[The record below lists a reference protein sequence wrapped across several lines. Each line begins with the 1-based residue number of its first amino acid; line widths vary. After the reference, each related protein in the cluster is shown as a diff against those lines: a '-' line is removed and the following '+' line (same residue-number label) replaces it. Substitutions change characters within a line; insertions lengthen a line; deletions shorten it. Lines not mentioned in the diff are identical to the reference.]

1 MSHLLKCS
9 KNQEITP
16 SHFPHTPRPSI
27 AFCLPCTSL
36 PGQTPPHS
44 PTPSSDVTSFL
55 KNSMCSSGILCI
67 SSITIFAFHDN
78 YFWVCLPNK
87 GGNCLI
93 HFSTYSRPSAQH
105 LSQSWSTVNGSE
117 LVLSEAVSRLNICV
131 SVFCFL
137 LTLGQVT

>member
-16 SHFPHTPRPSI
+16 SHFPRTPRPSI

-78 YFWVCLPNK
+78 YLWVCLPSK

-93 HFSTYSRPSAQH
+93 HFSTCSRPSAQR

-117 LVLSEAVSRLNICV
+117 LVLSEAV
-131 SVFCFL
+131 
-137 LTLGQVT
+137 